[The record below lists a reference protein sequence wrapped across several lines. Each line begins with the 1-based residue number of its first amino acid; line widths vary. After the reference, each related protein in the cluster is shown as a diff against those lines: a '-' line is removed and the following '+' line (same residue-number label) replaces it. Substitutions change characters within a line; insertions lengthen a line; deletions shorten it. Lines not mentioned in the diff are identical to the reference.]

1 MCESLF
7 EFDSQKISRIEKK
20 VMANK
25 NMRKKLVYNLTK
37 LLGLALK
44 RYDVP
49 DHEARGYMFQMF
61 FLYARAID
69 DYADGD
75 AILDS
80 NLSMA
85 QSQKRTLEFLNQKLE
100 FIKSY
105 SAGVRPCDE
114 LDELIGIALGIS
126 DSLDIP
132 LGEHLEKLFITFN
145 FDLERRRLALAG
157 DLHLYSEEELVFNS
171 FEMFLQSCY
180 LPLLQTIGS
189 SDDEMNKIR
198 ALCYA
203 NRIYYN
209 VQDLPGDLREGM
221 INISSEDFEDFEISK
236 DDFFFVSSLPSKA
249 FSEDPSIMKSG
260 VSEGMWQWF
269 QNYIDNGYGYLRDY
283 ESVSCVNSTQ
293 ELVKSFV
300 EKDNLQDSVFYIS
313 LQHGTKRYFKKLSL

>member
-1 MCESLF
+1 
-7 EFDSQKISRIEKK
+7 
-20 VMANK
+20 MANK

-75 AILDS
+75 VILDS

-105 SAGVRPCDE
+105 RAGVRPCDE

-145 FDLERRRLALAG
+145 FDLERRRLSLAG
-157 DLHLYSEEELVFNS
+157 DLHLYSKEELVFNS

-189 SDDEMNKIR
+189 SDEEMNKIR

-209 VQDLPGDLREGM
+209 AQDLPGDLREGM
-221 INISSEDFEDFEISK
+221 INISFEDFEDFEISK
-236 DDFFFVSSLPSKA
+236 DDLFFVSSLPSKT
-249 FSEDPSIMKSG
+249 FSEDPSIMKFG

-283 ESVSCVNSTQ
+283 EGDSCVNSTQ
-293 ELVKSFV
+293 ELVKNFV
-300 EKDNLQDSVFYIS
+300 EKDNLQDFVFYIS
-313 LQHGTKRYFKKLSL
+313 LQHGTKRYFKNLSL